1 MELLSQKIRPRGT
14 FYSELSKGGTL
25 VPSKLIL
32 APNNKF
38 REGKKSFINVATGEG
53 GSTFSIYSRM
63 VTVTCFSGWKMRI
76 LHIFSERVMTA
87 APLMDDRELKQATFL
102 NHGRK
107 PEINISH
114 VRTVV
119 SLRFSKKSSP
129 LVKRYLAIKMW

>member
-1 MELLSQKIRPRGT
+1 
-14 FYSELSKGGTL
+14 
-25 VPSKLIL
+25 
-32 APNNKF
+32 
-38 REGKKSFINVATGEG
+38 
-53 GSTFSIYSRM
+53 
-63 VTVTCFSGWKMRI
+63 
-76 LHIFSERVMTA
+76 MTA